1 MIAKC
6 SDGFETIEK
15 TIELKPDVIVLDTKI
30 NGIEY
35 AELTRNINEQLPR
48 ARIIILTF
56 SDNDN
61 DLFSALKA
69 GARGYMTKD
78 VQVKEITGAI
88 FGVYLGEVIISS
100 RMAGQLL
107 QEFRHID
114 DQIEN
119 PVRNFDG
126 RLTKREKEILTFVAK
141 GNTNRE
147 IADTLFI
154 TENTVKV
161 HLSRILEKLR
171 VHNRQQAAYTAI
183 EMGLI
188 NWYSRPKVAC

>member
-6 SDGFETIEK
+6 ADGFETIEK